1 MSMSA
6 GDRHWLNEE
15 RLRVYPK
22 LFLLLFLALGLVWI
36 LLSENGV
43 DPRGKPLGYDFITF
57 WGASHLALDGN
68 PAAAYDPQ
76 TIYAAEQL
84 AVPDNPSMFL
94 WHYPP
99 TFYLVVWPLALL
111 PYFIAYFVFIGL
123 TFLLYVAVVRRI
135 APYPDARVL
144 MLALAFPGVMIN
156 LFHGQ
161 NAFLTAALIGGALHF
176 LPTRPA
182 LAGTLI
188 GLLSIKP
195 HLGVLLPLVLVATR
209 QWRAVFS
216 AALTVLV
223 FAAASWAIVGQEA
236 WLAFWNNLPL
246 VRLLLEEGALPW
258 GKMPTVFAFLRILGV
273 SAASA
278 YLAHFLVA
286 ALAAGAVVW
295 VWLKT
300 EVPALRNA
308 ALVSGTLLISPY
320 LFDYDLVWLGL
331 AITWLGME
339 AWRTGFFGGEREVLA
354 AAWLLPFVMASIA
367 NATFIQVTPF
377 VIAAILCCVFL
388 RALRLSRECIGG

>member
-1 MSMSA
+1 MNMPA
-6 GDRHWLNEE
+6 ADRHWLNEE
-15 RLRVYPK
+15 RLRIYPR
-22 LFLLLFLALGLVWI
+22 LFLLLFLALGMVWV

-43 DPRGKPLGYDFITF
+43 DPWGKPLGYDFITF
-57 WGASHLALDGN
+57 WGASHLALEGN
-68 PAAAYDPQ
+68 PADAYDPDK
-76 TIYAAEQL
+76 IYAAEQL

-111 PYFIAYFVFIGL
+111 PYFMAYFVFVGL
-123 TFLLYVAVVRRI
+123 TFLPYVAAVRCI
-135 APYPDARVL
+135 APYPDSRVL

-176 LPTRPA
+176 LPARPV
-182 LAGTLI
+182 LAGVLI

-209 QWRAVFS
+209 QWKVIFS
-216 AALTVLV
+216 ASLTVLV
-223 FAAASWAIVGQEA
+223 FAVASWVIVGQEA

-258 GKMPTVFAFLRILGV
+258 GKMPTIFAFLRILGV
-273 SAASA
+273 PVASA

-286 ALAAGAVVW
+286 ALVAGMVVW
-295 VWLKT
+295 IWLKT

-331 AITWLGME
+331 AIAWLGME
-339 AWRTGFFGGEREVLA
+339 AWRRGFFRGEREVLV

-367 NATFIQVTPF
+367 NATFIQVAPF
-377 VIAAILCCVFL
+377 LIFVVFSYVCLRVINFK
-388 RALRLSRECIGG
+388 EY